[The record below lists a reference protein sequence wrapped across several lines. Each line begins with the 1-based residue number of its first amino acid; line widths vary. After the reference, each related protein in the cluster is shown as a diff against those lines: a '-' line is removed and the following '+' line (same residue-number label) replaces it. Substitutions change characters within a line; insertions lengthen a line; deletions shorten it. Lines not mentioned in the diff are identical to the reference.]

1 MRHRRLQRHHSRGPN
16 SAFFGVA
23 FNPVT
28 SKWSA
33 LREATLEVLSA
44 HASEPEVV
52 RPVAG
57 TRPRSAPHEREAVGR
72 FGAPRHLTY
81 LASRTEHDLRV

>member
-1 MRHRRLQRHHSRGPN
+1 MRHRRLQRHHSRGPS

-33 LREATLEVLSA
+33 LREATLEVLSE
-44 HASEPEVV
+44 HASEPEA
-52 RPVAG
+52 RATCCRYDAALRRRMNTQP
-57 TRPRSAPHEREAVGR
+57 
-72 FGAPRHLTY
+72 
-81 LASRTEHDLRV
+81 LADLAHRAI